1 MFGFGLKCNVRGCS
15 KFGLNV
21 WRTSRTSGGNTTP
34 LFSPSLTD
42 HSLKLGIDMKYNSP
56 IKSFIVL
63 LSIVLIMS
71 MNFYIG
77 DDETTHFKK
86 KLELQWPKIQNY

>member
-1 MFGFGLKCNVRGCS
+1 M
-15 KFGLNV
+15 GLNV
-21 WRTSRTSGGNTTP
+21 MFGDVQSLVLIFAQHHEHLEVIQNRF
-34 LFSPSLTD
+34 FSPTLTD